1 MHFPQSTKGDRLR
14 ILVLIP
20 VLNFKAELPLESF
33 ASSPSAS
40 SNAPRSVS
48 QMNGVIAE
56 EVVPLHSELLWSGM
70 VLTGSTET

>member
-1 MHFPQSTKGDRLR
+1 M
-14 ILVLIP
+14 
-20 VLNFKAELPLESF
+20 
-33 ASSPSAS
+33 
-40 SNAPRSVS
+40 S